1 MRWSGLKII
10 FAIFL
15 AVLLAGCGGG
25 GGSTA
30 NNNNVARVTVNPTT
44 LSLVAGQVGQ
54 ISVAAQNA
62 ANANVNAV
70 FTFNSSNTKIATIA
84 PSGLICGGV
93 WDSLFIVCNGNDS
106 LGNPVAGNATVTVS
120 AQGVT
125 SGPITVSVHPSVT
138 SITVDPITPSTAC
151 SSVDLT
157 HQFTAH
163 AFHNATDIT
172 ALIGDFTWAPTD
184 GSVVSIDANGLA
196 TARGPGRAGI
206 IASVG
211 TTTSPAVNFKTCMPV
226 LIVLHINGDPAGV
239 PTESATL
246 NVTETKTIQADMV
259 DELGK
264 ITPNAPVT
272 ILSNNPEVASVGGVT
287 LTAQSPGGAGLLA
300 VCSPPT
306 CGNGIN
312 QPVYSNLFRVT
323 VNGTSPA
330 TFVYAAS
337 TFTPPSGSLIPL
349 IPIDTSK
356 TPPVAGTAIALTG
369 TPNSLIFDKAG
380 DRAYLGSDVG
390 LLTLDTTSNLASVAT
405 PIAVGKLLAVS
416 ADGSKAI
423 VSNAPTDPVVPE
435 QRLWIFDRGSNTLS
449 TFVLAGA
456 ISAAFDN
463 DNFRAY
469 IGANNGNVYVFSPLQ
484 TELTLVAGGSSTG
497 VAPLASGPFTYLANS
512 TGLITIS
519 TCDNTILASPP
530 TTSTPLLVGSPQN
543 VDQIIALN
551 ATGLDVETVTVSQ
564 PGSGFCPANVSYSN
578 QFIDFGLGAFTAHQL
593 LVATNGSKVVVLP
606 VGINKIFE
614 AIPGGGPGFITLPAG
629 ATEPLSGG
637 LTLDGATLWVGV
649 GGTNSVDRID
659 LLGSTDNLQ
668 IPMTFK
674 KPDGSPAPPDIVGVR
689 PK

>member
-1 MRWSGLKII
+1 MRSAIKTI
-10 FAIFL
+10 FICLL
-15 AVLLAGCGGG
+15 ASLIAGCGGG
-25 GGSTA
+25 GSST
-30 NNNNVARVTVNPTT
+30 NPNKVAQVTVSPTT
-44 LSLVAGQVGQ
+44 LSLVSGQVGQ
-54 ISVAAQNA
+54 ITVAAQNSTNTA
-62 ANANVNAV
+62 INAT

-84 PSGLICGGV
+84 PSGLICAGV
-93 WDSLFIVCNGNDS
+93 WDSLFIDCNGNDS
-106 LGNPVAGNATVTVS
+106 LGNPVAGTTTITVS
-120 AQGVT
+120 AQGVS
-125 SGPITVSVHPSVT
+125 SGPVTVSVHPSVT

-151 SSVDLT
+151 SSVAQT

-172 ALIGDFTWAPTD
+172 AQIGDFTWIPTD
-184 GSVVSIDANGLA
+184 GSIVSVDANGLA
-196 TARGPGRAGI
+196 TARGPGRSGI

-211 TTTSPAVNFKTCMPV
+211 TTTSPSVNFKTCMPV

-239 PTESATL
+239 PTESVTL
-246 NVTETKTIQADMV
+246 NVSDTKTIQADMV
-259 DELGK
+259 DELGA

-272 ILSNNPEVASVGGVT
+272 ILSNNTEVASVGGTT

-390 LLTLDTTSNLASVAT
+390 LLTLDTTTNLASVAS

-416 ADGSKAI
+416 ADGTRAI
-423 VSNAPTDPVVPE
+423 VSNAPTDPVVAE
-435 QRLWIFDRGSNTLS
+435 QRLWIFDRGSSTIS

-469 IGANNGNVYVFSPLQ
+469 IGASNGNVYVFSPLQ
-484 TELTLVAGGSSTG
+484 TELTLVVGGSSTG

-519 TCDNTILASPP
+519 TCNNTILASPP
-530 TTSTPLLVGSPQN
+530 ITSLPLFVGSPQN

-551 ATGLDVETVTVSQ
+551 STGLDVETVTVSQ

-578 QFIDFGLGAFTAHQL
+578 QFIDFGQGAFTAHQL

-614 AIPGGGPGFITLPAG
+614 AVPGGGPGFITLPAG

-649 GGTNSVDRID
+649 GGSNSVDRID

-674 KPDGSPAPPDIVGVR
+674 KPDGSPAPPDIVAVR